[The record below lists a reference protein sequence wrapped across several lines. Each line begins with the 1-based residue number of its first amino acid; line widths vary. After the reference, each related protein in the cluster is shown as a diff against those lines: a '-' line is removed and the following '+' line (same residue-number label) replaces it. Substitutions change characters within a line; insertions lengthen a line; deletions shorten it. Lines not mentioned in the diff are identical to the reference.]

1 MTPLS
6 THWPAIKALFEA
18 VAELPAAER
27 APLIA
32 AAALE
37 ADAHAELLSLLEHH
51 DQASGSTAFMV
62 EPATAALAGSAART
76 GQRLG
81 AWEVVRAI
89 GSGGMGDVFEARR
102 ADGQY
107 EGRAAVKLLKRGMD
121 STAVL
126 QRFAQER
133 QALAR
138 LTHPHIARL
147 LDAGASDDGLPYF
160 VLEFVDGRPIDEA
173 ARGLALERRLEL
185 FLQLADAVV
194 HAHRNLLV
202 HRDLKPGNVLVDSEG
217 RVKLLDFGIAKALDP
232 LEGRLD
238 KVSGDTTLAGQRP
251 YTPHYASPEQVRGEP
266 VSTATD
272 IYSLGV
278 LLYQLLTGTRPTGRL
293 ATTPAEAAR
302 SVLEEQPTR
311 PSRLTASEAVDPMWL
326 STRKR
331 LEGDLDNI
339 LLKALEKSPER
350 RYGSVDMLAA
360 DVRAYLEGRPVTARE
375 PSAWYVLSKFAGR
388 HRWAVLAGL
397 VGGTG
402 LVTGLAATLLQ
413 GRLAAAL
420 GVAGLALGLGL
431 AMVQGWRAER
441 ARSRA
446 ESHVSELRKL
456 TNRVVFDY
464 IDGIEALPGS
474 IKVREQMLADATQYL
489 DNMQAQAAR
498 DPKLAWELARI
509 ADRLAC
515 LQGNTYGE
523 GLEQIDQA
531 DRNFTRALRFVDQAT
546 EGAVRDGELL
556 LEGAVIVVSASLFD
570 QRLGRLAPAP
580 GVDPATPPA
589 PGQPRRRDTLSGLWH
604 GRQLIERGAALLPS
618 HPQMEVHLGTLRGRM
633 GLVLGHGTSEINLG
647 RWREAEA
654 HLRASLD
661 HMRRYAQ
668 TAADNPE
675 GSRQLAWALVNLA
688 SWERLA
694 GDPLRALAAVQEA
707 VASIDRATQLAPDNR
722 TYSTMANLMRTHL
735 AAAKADA
742 GDVDAGA
749 ADCEEALARLARTAQ
764 AEPDN
769 PVNHRDTALVSAL
782 LGRMLIEHRR
792 MAAAVPPLRRAHALL
807 ASLPGASTDAYV
819 TRWRAEACAARAR
832 AELDGANDARLALA
846 LAEEA
851 LALLDANRATQS
863 APHAALIVRAQA
875 EATAGAALRRL
886 GDVDTAARRFEAAQS
901 HWATFEQGGE
911 PLPRALAARRDAA
924 RAEQAA
930 PTTVSPG

>member
-1 MTPLS
+1 MTTTAPR
-6 THWPAIKALFEA
+6 WAEIKALFDSTA
-18 VAELPAAER
+18 DLSPAKR
-27 APLIA
+27 AAQIA
-32 AAALE
+32 AAALDKASLVE
-37 ADAHAELLSLLEHH
+37 LTSLLQHHDLADGGPAFLAEPAAHALT
-51 DQASGSTAFMV
+51 GT
-62 EPATAALAGSAART
+62 AART

-81 AWEVVRAI
+81 AWEIVRAV
-89 GSGGMGDVFEARR
+89 GAGGMGEVFEARR

-107 EGRAAVKLLKRGMD
+107 DGRAAVKLLKRGMD
-121 STAVL
+121 SAAVL

-138 LTHPHIARL
+138 LSHPHIARL

-160 VLEFVDGRPIDEA
+160 VLEYVDGRPIDEA
-173 ARGLALERRLEL
+173 VRGLALERRLQL

-202 HRDLKPGNVLVDSEG
+202 HRDLKPGNVLVDGEG
-217 RVKLLDFGIAKALDP
+217 QVKLLDFGIAKALDP
-232 LEGRLD
+232 IEAYAAGG
-238 KVSGDTTLAGQRP
+238 SGHTTVAGQRP
-251 YTPHYASPEQVRGEP
+251 FTPHYASPEQVRGEP

-278 LLYQLLTGTRPTGRL
+278 LLYQMLTGTRPTGRH

-311 PSRLTASEAVDPMWL
+311 PSRLSTSEALDPQWL

-360 DVRAYLEGRPVTARE
+360 DVRAYLEGRPVAARE

-413 GRLAAAL
+413 GRVAAAL
-420 GVAGLALGLGL
+420 GVAGLAAGLGL

-441 ARSRA
+441 ARGRA
-446 ESHVSELRKL
+446 ESHVGELRKL

-464 IDGIEALPGS
+464 FDGIENLPGS
-474 IKVREQMLADATQYL
+474 IKVREQMLADAAQYL
-489 DNMQAQAAR
+489 DNMEAQAAH

-509 ADRLAC
+509 ADRLAR
-515 LQGNTYGE
+515 LQGNTYSE

-531 DRNFTRALRFVDQAT
+531 DQSFTRALRFVDWAT
-546 EGAVRDGELL
+546 AGEVTDGELL
-556 LEGAVIVVSASLFD
+556 LDAAVIVVSASLFD
-570 QRLGRLAPAP
+570 QRQGRLAPAAGIDAAAPP
-580 GVDPATPPA
+580 G
-589 PGQPRRRDTLSGLWH
+589 PGQARRRDTLSGLWH
-604 GRQLIERGAALLPS
+604 GRQLIERGAVLMPS

-633 GLVLGHGTSEINLG
+633 GLLLGHGTSEINLG

-654 HLRASLD
+654 HLRASLE

-668 TAADNPE
+668 SAADNPDS
-675 GSRQLAWALVNLA
+675 SRQLAWALTNLA

-694 GDPLRALAAVQEA
+694 GDPQRGLAAVQEA
-707 VASIDRATQLAPDNR
+707 TAAIDRASHLAPDNR
-722 TYSTMANLMRTHL
+722 TYVSMANLMRTHL
-735 AAAKADA
+735 AAAKAEA
-742 GDVDAGA
+742 GDVDAGV
-749 ADCEEALARLARTAQ
+749 ADCGEALARLAQATA

-769 PVNHRDTALVSAL
+769 AVNRRDTALISAL
-782 LGRMLIEHRR
+782 QGRMLIEHGR
-792 MAAAVPPLRRAHALL
+792 MAAAVLPLRRAHDLL
-807 ASLPGASTDAYV
+807 AMLPGAATDAYV
-819 TRWRAEACAARAR
+819 TRWRAEACTARAR
-832 AELDGANDARLALA
+832 AELDGAGDAALA
-846 LAEEA
+846 LTLVAEA
-851 LALLDANRATQS
+851 LALLDANQATRT
-863 APHAALIVRAQA
+863 APHAARIVRAQA

-886 GDVDTAARRFEAAQS
+886 GDAQASSTRYSAAMA
-901 HWATFEQGGE
+901 HWAAFEDQGE
-911 PLPRALAARRDAA
+911 PLPRALAARRDGT

-930 PTTVSPG
+930 AVSAGA

>member
-1 MTPLS
+1 MTTPS
-6 THWPAIKALFEA
+6 AHWPAIRALFEST
-18 VAELPAAER
+18 AELSAAER

-32 AAALE
+32 AAALQ
-37 ADAHAELLSLLEHH
+37 ADAHVELLSLLQHH
-51 DQASGSTAFMV
+51 DRANSSASFMAETAV
-62 EPATAALAGSAART
+62 HALAGAAVRT

-81 AWEVVRAI
+81 AWEIVRAI
-89 GSGGMGDVFEARR
+89 GSGGMGEVFEVRR

-107 EGRAAVKLLKRGMD
+107 DGRAAVKLLKRGMD
-121 STAVL
+121 SAAVL
-126 QRFAQER
+126 RRFALER

-138 LTHPHIARL
+138 LSHPHIARL
-147 LDAGASDDGLPYF
+147 LDAGASADGLPYF
-160 VLEFVDGRPIDEA
+160 VLEYVDGRPIDEA
-173 ARGLALERRLEL
+173 VRGLALERRLAL

-202 HRDLKPGNVLVDSEG
+202 HRDLKPGNVLVDG
-217 RVKLLDFGIAKALDP
+217 DGHVKLLDFGIAKALDP
-232 LEGRLD
+232 LEGRHD
-238 KVSGDTTLAGQRP
+238 EATGNTTLAGQRP
-251 YTPHYASPEQVRGEP
+251 FTPHYASPEQVRGEP

-293 ATTPAEAAR
+293 ATSPAEVAR

-311 PSRLTASEAVDPMWL
+311 PSRLTASEAVDPQWL

-360 DVRAYLEGRPVTARE
+360 DVRAYLEGRPVAARE
-375 PSAWYVLSKFAGR
+375 PSAWYVFSKFAGR

-402 LVTGLAATLLQ
+402 LVTGLAATLMQ

-420 GVAGLALGLGL
+420 GVAGLAFGLGL
-431 AMVQGWRAER
+431 AVVQGWRAER
-441 ARSRA
+441 ARARA
-446 ESHVSELRKL
+446 ESHVGELRKL

-464 IDGIEALPGS
+464 FDAVEKLPGS
-474 IKVREQMLADATQYL
+474 IKVREQMLADTTQYL
-489 DNMQAQAAR
+489 DNMEAQAAR

-509 ADRLAC
+509 SDRLAC

-523 GLEQIDQA
+523 GLEQVEPA
-531 DRNFTRALRFVDQAT
+531 DRNFTRALRFVDWAT
-546 EGAVRDGELL
+546 AGPVSDGELL
-556 LEGAVIVVSASLFD
+556 LESAVIVVSASLFD

-580 GVDPATPPA
+580 GVDPATPPV

-618 HPQMEVHLGTLRGRM
+618 HPQMEMHLGTLRGRM
-633 GLVLGHGTSEINLG
+633 GLVLGHNTAEINLG
-647 RWREAEA
+647 RWREAEP
-654 HLRASLD
+654 HLRASLE
-661 HMRRYAQ
+661 HMRRFAQ
-668 TAADNPE
+668 SAADDPE

-694 GDPLRALAAVQEA
+694 GDPSRALAAVQEA

-735 AAAKADA
+735 AAAKAEA
-742 GDVDAGA
+742 GDVESGV
-749 ADCEEALARLARTAQ
+749 ADCEEALARLARTAE
-764 AEPDN
+764 ADPDN
-769 PVNHRDTALVSAL
+769 PVNRRDTALVNAL
-782 LGRMLIEHRR
+782 QGRMLIEHRR
-792 MAAAVPPLRRAHALL
+792 MAAAVPPLRRAYALL
-807 ASLPGASTDAYV
+807 ALLPGASTDAYV

-832 AELDGANDARLALA
+832 AELDGAGDARLALS

-851 LALLDANRATQS
+851 LALLAANQATQS
-863 APHAALIVRAQA
+863 APHAARIVRAQA

-886 GDVDTAARRFEAAQS
+886 GGAAPATRRFDAAMA
-901 HWATFEQGGE
+901 HWAAFEQDGE
-911 PLPRALAARRDAA
+911 PLPRALAARRQAT
-924 RAEQAA
+924 REEQAA
-930 PTTVSPG
+930 PAA

>member
-1 MTPLS
+1 MTTTP
-6 THWPAIKALFEA
+6 HRWPEIKALFES
-18 VAELPAAER
+18 VADLAPAER
-27 APLIA
+27 AAPIA
-32 AAALE
+32 TAALD
-37 ADAHAELLSLLEHH
+37 DASRAELLSLLQHH
-51 DQASGSTAFMV
+51 DLAASGPAFLA
-62 EPATAALAGSAART
+62 EPASQLLNANPART

-81 AWEVVRAI
+81 AWEIVRAI
-89 GSGGMGDVFEARR
+89 GSGGMGDVFEVRR

-107 EGRAAVKLLKRGMD
+107 DGRAAVKLLKRGMD
-121 STAVL
+121 SAAVL
-126 QRFAQER
+126 RRFAQER

-138 LTHPHIARL
+138 LSHPHIARL
-147 LDAGASDDGLPYF
+147 LDAGVSDDGLPYF
-160 VLEFVDGRPIDEA
+160 VLEYVDGRPIDEA
-173 ARGLALERRLEL
+173 VRGLPLERRLAL

-217 RVKLLDFGIAKALDP
+217 SVKLLDFGIAKALDP
-232 LEGRLD
+232 MEGRSGD
-238 KVSGDTTLAGQRP
+238 VSGHTTVAGQRP

-278 LLYQLLTGTRPTGRL
+278 LLYQLLTGTRPTGRH
-293 ATTPAEAAR
+293 AITPAEAAR

-311 PSRLTASEAVDPMWL
+311 PSRLSASEALDPQWL

-339 LLKALEKSPER
+339 LLKALQKSPER

-360 DVRAYLEGRPVTARE
+360 DVRAYLEGRPVAARQA
-375 PSAWYVLSKFAGR
+375 SAWYVLSKFAGR

-441 ARSRA
+441 ARARA
-446 ESHVSELRKL
+446 ESHVGELRKL

-464 IDGIEALPGS
+464 FDAVENLPGS

-489 DNMQAQAAR
+489 DNMEAQAAH

-509 ADRLAC
+509 ADRLAR
-515 LQGNTYGE
+515 LQGSTYGE
-523 GLEQIDQA
+523 GLEQVEPA
-531 DRNFTRALRFVDQAT
+531 DRNFTRALRFVDWAT
-546 EGAVRDGELL
+546 EGTVLDGELL
-556 LEGAVIVVSASLFD
+556 LEAAVIAVSASLFD
-570 QRLGRLAPAP
+570 QRLGRLAPAH

-589 PGQPRRRDTLSGLWH
+589 PSQPRRRDTLSGLWH
-604 GRQLIERGAALLPS
+604 GRHLIERGAALLPS

-654 HLRASLD
+654 HLRASLE
-661 HMRRYAQ
+661 HMRRYAES
-668 TAADNPE
+668 AADNPDS
-675 GSRQLAWALVNLA
+675 SRQLAWALVNLA

-694 GDPLRALAAVQEA
+694 GDPARALAAVQEA
-707 VASIDRATQLAPDNR
+707 VAAIDRATQLAPDNR
-722 TYSTMANLMRTHL
+722 TYSSMADLMRTHL
-735 AAAKADA
+735 AAAKAEA
-742 GDVDAGA
+742 GDVDAGV
-749 ADCEEALARLARTAQ
+749 ADCEEALARLARTAE
-764 AEPDN
+764 ADPDN
-769 PVNHRDTALVSAL
+769 PVNRRDTALVNAL
-782 LGRMLIEHRR
+782 QGRMLIEHRR
-792 MAAAVPPLRRAHALL
+792 MGEAVAPLRRAYALL
-807 ASLPGASTDAYV
+807 ASLPGATTDAYV

-832 AELDGANDARLALA
+832 AELEGADDARLALG
-846 LAEEA
+846 LADEA

-863 APHAALIVRAQA
+863 APHAARIVRAQA
-875 EATAGAALRRL
+875 EATAGAAVRRL
-886 GDVDTAARRFEAAQS
+886 GDSTAAARRFDAALS
-901 HWATFEQGGE
+901 HWAAFEDDGE
-911 PLPRALAARRDAA
+911 PLPRTLAARRNAA
-924 RAEQAA
+924 RAEQSNPLA
-930 PTTVSPG
+930 